1 MPSHFMYHSLAISIH
16 VYVPEYHIQFYYFA
30 NLAYA
35 VSFAWKAFIPFFF
48 MRKSARTSH
57 SLKSLLWHPQRMN
70 HSIFRI
76 SSILYI
82 PMSITALIA
91 LYGIICLHVYPF
103 HADSSFSILTS
114 YCFLILRKN
123 SALGWA
129 KIDNVLC
136 AYRHLKI
143 FPSQYQ
149 GLGL

>member
-114 YCFLILRKN
+114 YHLRPFITVKILYPVGYVN
-123 SALGWA
+123 WA
-129 KIDNVLC
+129 IRTNTDIIQLEQ
-136 AYRHLKI
+136 L
-143 FPSQYQ
+143 
-149 GLGL
+149 